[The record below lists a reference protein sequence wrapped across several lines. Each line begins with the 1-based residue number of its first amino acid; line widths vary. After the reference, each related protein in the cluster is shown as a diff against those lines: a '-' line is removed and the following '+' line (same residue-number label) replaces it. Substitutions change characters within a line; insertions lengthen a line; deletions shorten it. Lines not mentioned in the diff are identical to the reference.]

1 MPPVNDRSVRTSV
14 LRKAFSGRQLTAS
27 MQFDLGINRQIFTTS
42 TMSLR
47 APRRGLPWK
56 QWYHPTIWVYF
67 WTCAKTGVW
76 QRAPIYRTAPW
87 R

>member
-1 MPPVNDRSVRTSV
+1 
-14 LRKAFSGRQLTAS
+14 
-27 MQFDLGINRQIFTTS
+27 
-42 TMSLR
+42 MSLR

-67 WTCAKTGVW
+67 WTGAKTGVW